1 MRRASI
7 LIALLAMAV
16 PARAGALAVAPVPA
30 NPNSACA
37 AGNPC
42 SLDHAL
48 QIASSGD
55 DIVMPPGAYT
65 LTFQRNLNGVDIRGI
80 AGQDA
85 PQIIENSTAHIV
97 VSGGEIRHIG
107 VVQTGPDGVSGL
119 SVGTGASL
127 EDAVVRCTNNCRAV

>member
-1 MRRASI
+1 MHRV
-7 LIALLAMAV
+7 LLAGLLVLCAL
-16 PARAGALAVAPVPA
+16 PARALALTVAPVPA
-30 NPNSACA
+30 NPSSACA
-37 AGNPC
+37 VGNPC

-85 PQIIENSTAHIV
+85 PQIIENSTSHIV

-107 VVQTGPDGVSGL
+107 V
-119 SVGTGASL
+119 
-127 EDAVVRCTNNCRAV
+127 